1 MKKVLISALFLS
13 TLMFG
18 QGKVDYFPDSL
29 NISPFTA
36 KVIEPKIGF
45 SFQTGANE
53 LELNIGNSLDI
64 VHLKKGETGTLSIG
78 ADFFTFT
85 LLRGEANFHFLVDA
99 VDYLFGLNFGYKT
112 ILNDNEIGVRVRLS
126 HISAHFVDGH
136 YEGVNKRW
144 KDNLNPRVYS
154 REFVEVLPFYKTGSL
169 RAYAGFTYIFSVDP
183 ESIGKDNYHLGLEY
197 FQPKAMFNL
206 FRFFI
211 AYDLKV
217 IHLDKYTANN
227 SVQVGVRFGKTYG
240 KGFGIYYQYYSG
252 KSHHGEYYDFT
263 KRYSAIGFN
272 LEL

>member
-1 MKKVLISALFLS
+1 MKKILIPVLFLS

-29 NISPFTA
+29 NVSPFTA
-36 KVIEPKIGF
+36 KMIEPKIGF

-64 VHLKKGETGTLSIG
+64 IHFKKGETGTLSIG

-85 LLRGEANFHFLVDA
+85 LLRGEANFHFPVDA

-112 ILNDNEIGVRVRLS
+112 MLNDNEIGVRVRLS

-154 REFVEVLPFYKTGSL
+154 REFVEVLPFYRTGSL

-183 ESIGKDNYHLGLEY
+183 ESIGKDNYHLGFEY
-197 FQPKAMFNL
+197 FYPKAMFNL

-227 SVQVGVRFGKTYG
+227 SIQVGVRFGKTYG